1 MLSLASVA
9 RDTRPGPAAAAAGQT
24 TECLNQ
30 GQMSKIFSIDVF
42 LRTESS
48 SSIFQSKS
56 PVYS

>member
-9 RDTRPGPAAAAAGQT
+9 RDTRPGPAAAAGQT

-48 SSIFQSKS
+48 SSIFQGKS